1 MQACRMAVEAL
12 RFSEADPFF
21 STNADKFMT
30 GIESLNLESLFVRN
44 DWNMF
49 FIQIRIFGFDFLA
62 SIF

>member
-1 MQACRMAVEAL
+1 MAVEAF

-44 DWNMF
+44 D
-49 FIQIRIFGFDFLA
+49 
-62 SIF
+62 